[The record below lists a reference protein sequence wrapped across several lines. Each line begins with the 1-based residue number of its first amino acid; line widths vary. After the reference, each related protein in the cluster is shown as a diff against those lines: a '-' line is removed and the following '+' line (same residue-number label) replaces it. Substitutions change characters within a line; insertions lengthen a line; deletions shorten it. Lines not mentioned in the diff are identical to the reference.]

1 MDKKK
6 RIVKIIVLIAACFF
20 VECLISNFSA
30 LSLMFSG
37 ADEVTVDFH
46 SSDIECKGKKCINT
60 GKNITLNNGTIL
72 INNLNSE
79 LKNICLVLSGD
90 YYEYVSFEISYLDD
104 NFAYEEDG
112 YDYNLSTVSMF
123 AGIDEKNY
131 FNVKSFGEVKTLKLS
146 VGDLGHDVIISEISL
161 NQPPQ
166 FSFSF
171 VRFAV
176 LLITVFVVAYGA
188 WNITLKKDD
197 YILLKILTAIMC
209 LLVFLGFMLLVN
221 YQDVKFLDDYPSADY
236 MEEDQ
241 YRQLFESFKKG
252 QLNLD
257 LNYDVS
263 KLEALDN
270 PYDRSERNAK
280 NTTGDFWDRAYYN
293 GKFYSYFGVA
303 PVFTVYYPVNILTD
317 KVPTIEFACTLLCI
331 YAVIFISL
339 LYIEMIRHFCKDVP
353 LVLAMLGQI
362 TLLFGSAIFAL
373 TYEYL
378 FYYMAVLSGLTWT
391 AAFLYFLLKAYYES
405 DFKKRIIQLV
415 LSGVSVVLVVASRPT
430 LIFYGVVALVPAI
443 FILTSKKETVKR
455 KLSYIAAIGVP
466 VAIGAVMIMIYN
478 YKRFENPFEF
488 GFNYQLTVS
497 IAKANTFSLSLIPA
511 TLYHYFIQQP
521 SVNTNFPYIE
531 IRSRTFDT
539 YHRYNY
545 TARIMGV
552 FNYPITWGLFLTPII
567 SRKKDKFKTF
577 YLIIFAA
584 AAVLMAYIDMCKAGS
599 HYRYTADILMPI
611 IIISI
616 IIIFDSLN
624 VLKSISKKA
633 YITAYIFTAIA
644 MLCTIYLGY
653 LLIFANEKHKLMDD
667 YIVAG
672 HILQNL

>member
-1 MDKKK
+1 
-6 RIVKIIVLIAACFF
+6 
-20 VECLISNFSA
+20 
-30 LSLMFSG
+30 
-37 ADEVTVDFH
+37 
-46 SSDIECKGKKCINT
+46 
-60 GKNITLNNGTIL
+60 
-72 INNLNSE
+72 
-79 LKNICLVLSGD
+79 
-90 YYEYVSFEISYLDD
+90 
-104 NFAYEEDG
+104 
-112 YDYNLSTVSMF
+112 
-123 AGIDEKNY
+123 
-131 FNVKSFGEVKTLKLS
+131 
-146 VGDLGHDVIISEISL
+146 
-161 NQPPQ
+161 
-166 FSFSF
+166 
-171 VRFAV
+171 
-176 LLITVFVVAYGA
+176 
-188 WNITLKKDD
+188 
-197 YILLKILTAIMC
+197 
-209 LLVFLGFMLLVN
+209 
-221 YQDVKFLDDYPSADY
+221 
-236 MEEDQ
+236 
-241 YRQLFESFKKG
+241 
-252 QLNLD
+252 
-257 LNYDVS
+257 
-263 KLEALDN
+263 
-270 PYDRSERNAK
+270 
-280 NTTGDFWDRAYYN
+280 
-293 GKFYSYFGVA
+293 
-303 PVFTVYYPVNILTD
+303 
-317 KVPTIEFACTLLCI
+317 
-331 YAVIFISL
+331 
-339 LYIEMIRHFCKDVP
+339 MIRHFCKDVP